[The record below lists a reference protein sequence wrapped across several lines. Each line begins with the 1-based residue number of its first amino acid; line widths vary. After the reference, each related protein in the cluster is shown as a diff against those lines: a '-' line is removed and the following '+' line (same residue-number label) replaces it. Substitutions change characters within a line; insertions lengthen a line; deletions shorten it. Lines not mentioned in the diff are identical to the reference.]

1 MQRYF
6 SRLFFKIFPFL
17 KTKIEPISIDEAEG
31 LIKQKVAGTEI
42 FSLQKATDVYGN
54 FHEDFNQ
61 DSYTAVIPELFI
73 YKLPKGIVK
82 NGLEEI
88 FTKEK
93 KVIKEITAQDINPQI
108 GQFLPCNPIKRIHGS
123 VAYFNLSSL
132 ENIYG
137 HYWCE
142 YIGQIYL
149 LWKSGI
155 KPDFY
160 VFTQQLPFQ
169 KQFLPV
175 LCNVFNIP
183 KEKILSFPTG
193 TIIKTDVLIFT
204 SLLNS
209 KKPITCGGRTDW
221 NKIYMPHFM
230 KDIYKMLADSIPENT
245 SFGERLYV
253 SREKMSVRT
262 TDNEKD
268 VQSLLASYGFK
279 TIHPE
284 DFSIPEIISIFK
296 AAKYLIAT
304 NGSGIAPFFLT
315 QKKEAKLLV
324 LYPEFFPDTHFK
336 ILSQICGID
345 FNYLRCKSVPFCE
358 KHPREDDLTVD
369 LEGLKLFLEKLN

>member
-1 MQRYF
+1 MQRYI

-17 KTKIEPISIDEAEG
+17 KTKIEPVSIDEVEG
-31 LIKQKVAGTEI
+31 LIKQKVADSEI
-42 FSLQKATDVYGN
+42 FSLQKAYDVYGK

-61 DSYTAVIPELFI
+61 DAYSTVIPELFI
-73 YKLPKGIVK
+73 YTLPNGIVK

-88 FTKEK
+88 FTKDK
-93 KVIKEITAQDINPQI
+93 KVIKEITAQDENPQI
-108 GQFLPCNPIKRIHGS
+108 GQFFPCNPIKRIHGS

-169 KQFLPV
+169 KQFIPI
-175 LCNVFNIP
+175 LCKVFDIP

-193 TIIKTDVLIFT
+193 TIIKPDVLIFT

-209 KKPITCGGRTDW
+209 KKPITCGNRTDW
-221 NKIYMPHFM
+221 NKIYMPYFM
-230 KDIYKMLADSIPENT
+230 KNIYKMLADSMPENT

-253 SREKMSVRT
+253 SRENTSLRK
-262 TDNEKD
+262 TDNEKE
-268 VQSLLASYGFK
+268 VQALLASYGFK
-279 TIHPE
+279 TIHSE

-315 QKKEAKLLV
+315 QKKDAKLLV

-336 ILSQICGID
+336 ILSEIYGIN
-345 FNYLRCKSVPFCE
+345 FNYLRCKSVPSSE